1 MVEKRRDTGSF
12 GKGNSWGPQ
21 NMSGRTFGGRY
32 RLQNVVGTGG
42 SGSVYL
48 ATDLSLDRQVAVKV
62 LHTQLAQ
69 YPGFVERFKTEAK
82 VAPSLTSSH
91 TVRVFDWGVDDQA
104 YLVTEYLGG
113 GSLRS
118 ILDSG
123 RTLSPSQI
131 LQISLEACR
140 ALDHAHAQ
148 GIIHRDLKP
157 ANLLFGQDGHLRIA
171 DFGLAAA
178 LADATQ
184 AEISNSGPQLDELGG
199 LRGYVGTAR
208 YASPEQASGLTLGVK
223 SDIYSLA
230 LCIVEASTGHLPF
243 VENTVL
249 GTLRAREGQDVPI
262 PESLG
267 ALAPIVQR
275 AGSAS
280 AEERPTAGELGRML
294 LDIAS
299 QMARP
304 EPLPFV
310 GPGEVGADPLSGEE
324 PLVPASVSS
333 APDRPTERM
342 ETVSFE
348 PDSEPQQTGST
359 KPSRR
364 RWMNAL
370 MASFLVVAVTAVGA
384 FLWEATKTES
394 RTLPQLVGSS
404 GDSARELIV
413 ALGWNVEERF
423 DRLDNTVEGEVLS
436 TEPVGG
442 TALEENET
450 VVIVISLGAER
461 VQIPIDLV
469 GKSLPGAERLI
480 QSAGLQVGEISYS
493 YSETI
498 EAGMIVD
505 VLAPINELPLG
516 GSVDLLVSD
525 GRVPVVIP
533 IGLEG
538 RAVSEVE
545 AALETLGLVSRRIG
559 VRDEFVP
566 KGYVVAFEPPSQSSV
581 RGGSEVEILVSTGPE
596 PRPIPDVVGL
606 SVDAAESRLAA
617 AGFRSI
623 SIDGP
628 SGGLITR
635 QEPPGTAL
643 GLPET
648 PIELISG

>member
-1 MVEKRRDTGSF
+1 MVEKRRDAGSF

-32 RLQNVVGTGG
+32 RLQNIVGTGG

-69 YPGFVERFKTEAK
+69 YPGFVERFQTEARI
-82 VAPSLTSSH
+82 AASLTSSN

-131 LQISLEACR
+131 LQITLEACR

-267 ALAPIVQR
+267 ALAPIVQKS
-275 AGSAS
+275 GSAN

-294 LDIAS
+294 LDVANK
-299 QMARP
+299 MARP

-310 GPGEVGADPLSGEE
+310 GPGEVGAAPLSGEE
-324 PLVPASVSS
+324 PLVPANVSS
-333 APDRPTERM
+333 PPDRPTERM
-342 ETVSFE
+342 ETISFE
-348 PDSEPQQTGST
+348 PEPKQVNSS
-359 KPSRR
+359 KPPRR
-364 RWMNAL
+364 RWINAL
-370 MASFLVVAVTAVGA
+370 IASFLVVGVTAVGA
-384 FLWEATKTES
+384 FLWESTKTES

-423 DRLDNTVEGEVLS
+423 DRLDNTVEGEVLA
-436 TEPVGG
+436 TEPIGG

-450 VVIVISLGAER
+450 VVLVISLGAER

-480 QSAGLQVGEISYS
+480 QSAGLEVGEISYS

-498 EAGMIVD
+498 ETGMIVD
-505 VLAPINELPLG
+505 VLAPMTELPLG

-538 RAVSEVE
+538 REVSEVE
-545 AALETLGLVSRRIG
+545 AALETLGLISRRIG
-559 VRDEFVP
+559 VRDEFIP

-596 PRPIPDVVGL
+596 PRSIPDVVGL

-628 SGGLITR
+628 SDGLITR